1 MEKLSG
7 PEFVCSLEA
16 SGVRLRVSGRHLI
29 AKAASPEQLA
39 ELERR
44 RDEIFRLV
52 KILQQGGQFF
62 SPLCSDGPLQ
72 SQAEM

>member
-7 PEFVCSLEA
+7 PAFVSFLED
-16 SGVRLRVSGRHLI
+16 SDVRLRVAGRLLI

-62 SPLCSDGPLQ
+62 SPLRSDDRRQERAIL
-72 SQAEM
+72 